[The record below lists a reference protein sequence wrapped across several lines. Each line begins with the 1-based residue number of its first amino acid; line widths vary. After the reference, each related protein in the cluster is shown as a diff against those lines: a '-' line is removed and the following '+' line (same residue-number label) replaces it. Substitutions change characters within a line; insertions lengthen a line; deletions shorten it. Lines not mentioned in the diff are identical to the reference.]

1 MVFLRF
7 FVSGAFSMAWGVVKA
22 IDYDVLAD
30 VVLGQRDSRTGK
42 SSFERDYPD
51 AKQILMDVMEDPSN
65 APPFSRDSTA
75 ETPRLFRSMG
85 QIESDTI
92 GLGDRHPK
100 RYFSPQK
107 ITAQQ
112 YSNLW
117 RHNTKPRRV
126 GEFEMPVPLDH
137 ESVLSFHPGEYR
149 GWSKYPAT
157 EDWISDEEKERLAEG
172 SGISVED
179 ALDRLALAEGAY
191 YSSPGHVDKD
201 KRRIFNEMLQN
212 AGYDYIRHNEL
223 ASQEL
228 KPPIFTRIGWRTPI
242 DRHDVHP
249 DVSNLAREI
258 KSKFGYKYPY
268 KSVWHTGNEESA
280 PVFLGAGERTGSQTR
295 TRTDD
300 LLDLVFSGRIDNIY
314 GGIFGYGDDS

>member
-1 MVFLRF
+1 MTTFDK
-7 FVSGAFSMAWGVVKA
+7 AWGVVKA

-30 VVLGQRDSRTGK
+30 VVTGRDNL
-42 SSFERDYPD
+42 ERDYPD

-65 APPFSRDSTA
+65 APQDPTA

-85 QIESDTI
+85 EYESKAL

-100 RYFSPQK
+100 RYFSPQRLV
-107 ITAQQ
+107 AQQ
-112 YSNLW
+112 YSNAW
-117 RHNTKPRRV
+117 GGNRRPSIYPPNFVPHRV

-149 GWSKYPAT
+149 GWGAT

-172 SGISVED
+172 SGISVDD
-179 ALDRLALAEGAY
+179 ALRRLEYALGAY
-191 YSSPGHVDKD
+191 ETSPSSGRGTREQDE
-201 KRRIFNEMLQN
+201 FNEMLQN

-228 KPPIFTRIGWRTPI
+228 KPPIFTRIGWKTPI

-268 KSVWHTGNEESA
+268 KSVWHVGDEESA
-280 PVFLGAGERTGSQTR
+280 PVFLGADERSGGQTR

-300 LLDLVFSGRIDNIY
+300 LLDLVFSGKIDDIY